1 MISHK
6 HKCIFIHISKCAG
19 SSIETAFG
27 IDISDNSEKNNP
39 NLYGWN
45 KQHQLFLNHATPQ
58 QLFDYGFLND
68 FVWQSYYKFIIIR
81 NPWDRAFSDYNWLS
95 KEQNIKDSF
104 FNFIHKKGKFSRVL
118 TEKNSEF
125 YRGDHLNKQIDYF
138 FLNGQQIEYDKVI
151 PFENLSKELPSLASD
166 LNLPPTFFDQRVN
179 VSGKKI
185 THYSK
190 FYNRRRRKLIS
201 KRFTSDINFLTYQFE
216 DKRNCFDYFR
226 SLSPSHSLIQ
236 N

>member
-27 IDISDNSEKNNP
+27 IDITDNSEKNNP

-45 KQHQLFLNHATPQ
+45 NQHQLFLNHATPQ
-58 QLFDYGFLND
+58 QLFDCGFLND
-68 FVWQSYYKFIIIR
+68 LVWKNYYKFIIIR

-104 FNFIHKKGKFSRVL
+104 FNFINRKGKFSRVL
-118 TEKNSEF
+118 TEKNSQF
-125 YRGDHLNKQIDYF
+125 YRGDHLNKQKDYF
-138 FLNGQQIEYDKVI
+138 FLDGNQIEFDKII
-151 PFENLSKELPSLASD
+151 PFENLSNELPSLASE
-166 LNLPPTFFDQRVN
+166 LNLQPSFFDHRVN
-179 VSGKKI
+179 VSDKKI
-185 THYSK
+185 PHYSK
-190 FYNRRRRKLIS
+190 FYNGRRRRLINN
-201 KRFTSDINFLTYQFE
+201 KFISDINFLGYQFE
-216 DKRNCFDYFR
+216 DERNCLDYFR
-226 SLSPSHSLIQ
+226 SLRPSQSLIQ

>member
-27 IDISDNSEKNNP
+27 IDITDNSEKNNP

-45 KQHQLFLNHATPQ
+45 NQHQLFLNHATPQ

-68 FVWQSYYKFIIIR
+68 FVWQNYYKFIIIR

-104 FNFIHKKGKFSRVL
+104 FNFINKKGKFHRVL
-118 TEKNSEF
+118 TEKNSDF

-138 FLNGQQIEYDKVI
+138 FLNGVQIEYEKVI
-151 PFENLSKELPSLASD
+151 TFENLSKELPSLASD
-166 LNLPPTFFDQRVN
+166 LKLPPSFFDQRVN
-179 VSGKKI
+179 ISVKKI
-185 THYSK
+185 SHYSK
-190 FYNRRRRKLIS
+190 FYNRKRRKLIN
-201 KRFTSDINFLTYQFE
+201 KRFISDINFFGYQFE
-216 DKRNCFDYFR
+216 DERDFFDYFR
-226 SLSPSHSLIQ
+226 SLRSSQSLIRD
-236 N
+236 